1 MAGDRKAREEN
12 AVVAIYPDFRAVGKA
27 IQKLKESGFDMTKVS
42 VAARDERNGNQV
54 TGYYRG
60 NNGMYYWGRLEQFWG
75 PLWGLLSGWAFFAV
89 PGLGPVLVAGPLAGW
104 TVAILE
110 NAAIFGGLTV
120 IGAGLY
126 NIGVSKESV
135 LECEAAMRAGRYVML
150 VHGAGQEV
158 GRAKKLLGTA
168 EEPAEP
174 RPAALPLAALFP
186 AGPSDCA
193 ASVLSLR
200 LR

>member
-1 MAGDRKAREEN
+1 MAREEN
-12 AVVAIYPDFRAVGKA
+12 AAVAIYRDSRAAGTA
-27 IQKLKESGFDMTKVS
+27 IQKLKESGFDMAKVS
-42 VAARDERNGNQV
+42 VAARDERSGSHV

-60 NNGMYYWGRLEQFWG
+60 TNGMNYWGRLEQFWG

-126 NIGVSKESV
+126 NIGVPKESV
-135 LECEAAMRAGRYVML
+135 LGCEAAMRDGKYIVL
-150 VHGAGQEV
+150 VHGAGEEV
-158 GRAKKLLGTA
+158 GRAKKLLTTA
-168 EEPAEP
+168 EEPVPP
-174 RPAALPLAALFP
+174 RHEAPPLAALSL
-186 AGPSDCA
+186 AGLSGRAPTDPS
-193 ASVLSLR
+193 LGIH
-200 LR
+200 